1 MFRQTNVPESIQTKQ
16 ELKKP
21 TLMVFSE
28 RVKNEKHMSRALLS
42 NQVNGRK
49 DSRLSHIVSA
59 SGKKTIQTKNH
70 SSMKVLAA

>member
-1 MFRQTNVPESIQTKQ
+1 MFKQNQVPESIQTKQ

-42 NQVNGRK
+42 NQADARK
-49 DSRLSHIVSA
+49 DSRLSQIVSA
-59 SGKKTIQTKNH
+59 SGKRTI
-70 SSMKVLAA
+70 